1 MENADT
7 GRLKQ
12 EFYELIGAHDAI
24 SSLKDQ
30 LDLRLEEARD
40 ECVREALA

>member
-12 EFYELIGAHDAI
+12 ELYELIGALDAI

-30 LDLRLEEARD
+30 LDLRLE
-40 ECVREALA
+40 